1 MAVIPNP
8 EIRKVFLSMQGA
20 WPNGTLVAAP
30 WAGAHTSGTPK
41 TSAEGMESLADRK
54 RASRDT
60 PPTRTA
66 MPWPSVRF
74 AKARKESTRPS
85 GYA

>member
-1 MAVIPNP
+1 M
-8 EIRKVFLSMQGA
+8 FLSMQGA
-20 WPNGTLVAAP
+20 WPNETLVAAP
-30 WAGAHTSGTPK
+30 YAGVHTSGTPK
-41 TSAEGMESLADRK
+41 VSAEGTESLAARK
-54 RASRDT
+54 RASVDT

-74 AKARKESTRPS
+74 AKARKESVRPS